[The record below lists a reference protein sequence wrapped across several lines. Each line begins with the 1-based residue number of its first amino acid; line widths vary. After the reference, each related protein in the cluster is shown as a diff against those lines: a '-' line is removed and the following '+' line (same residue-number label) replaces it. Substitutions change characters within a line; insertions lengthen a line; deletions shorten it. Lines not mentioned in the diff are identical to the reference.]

1 MGKPGSLA
9 LAAIVMMACV
19 VSARILPAQQAVSDT
34 ETIATETIGP
44 ETIDPATDCSITMTA
59 KAEPL
64 AMAALTITAG
74 CLPDEQIVLHHSGL
88 MFSHKTNAAGVAKMT
103 VPALTK
109 KAIFVATF
117 DNGDGALT
125 MINVPDAGQFQRV
138 SLQWQGAKGLQL
150 HAYKDGA
157 THGADGHLSL
167 QTAPL
172 DPDSTE
178 MAGPFFTDHG
188 ITAVPDGFHAEIASF
203 PVDLSGKSQPIKL
216 GVEVEI
222 TDENCGRTVAG
233 ELVYHSADTHS
244 KGQQLTLYLPKCD
257 AIGDFI
263 VMNAILDNFQTP
275 KE

>member
-19 VSARILPAQQAVSDT
+19 VWARILPAQQSEVASDT
-34 ETIATETIGP
+34 RKTIGP
-44 ETIDPATDCSITMTA
+44 ETIGPATDCSITMTA

-74 CLPDEQIVLHHSGL
+74 CLPEEQIVLHHSGL

-203 PVDLSGKSQPIKL
+203 PVDAKRQ
-216 GVEVEI
+216 VT
-222 TDENCGRTVAG
+222 TDQTGRRSRNNG
-233 ELVYHSADTHS
+233 
-244 KGQQLTLYLPKCD
+244 
-257 AIGDFI
+257 
-263 VMNAILDNFQTP
+263 
-275 KE
+275 